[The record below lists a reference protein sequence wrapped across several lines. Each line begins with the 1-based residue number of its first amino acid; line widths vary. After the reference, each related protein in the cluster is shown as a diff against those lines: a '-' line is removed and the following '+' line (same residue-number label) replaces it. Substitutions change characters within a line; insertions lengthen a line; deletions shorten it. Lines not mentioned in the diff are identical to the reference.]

1 MLHLRWLL
9 AATLF
14 AAPVLAD
21 DPATPIIPPDTGAAK
36 TDPAAAVAELTAEYN
51 KTTQEFFKPW
61 REARA
66 RKEQYKLDYSQHPRK
81 NYAPRFQVLAVKY
94 AGTDAAIDAWLMV
107 LSTGGNRDEALS
119 TLMRD
124 HIKSAKM
131 SNVVR
136 HLTRGPKGGERM
148 AKLIE
153 ETPHRDVKGFALLIH
168 GESLLRKGDQRAE
181 RVLSVV
187 AEKYGDVSIYGGR
200 MTAGQKATGDLF
212 EVRNLTTGKT
222 APDIEGEDIDGVAFK
237 LSDYRGKV
245 VLLDFWGDW

>member
-1 MLHLRWLL
+1 MLHSRWLL

-21 DPATPIIPPDTGAAK
+21 DPATPIIPPDTGATK
-36 TDPAAAVAELTAEYN
+36 TDPATSVAKLTADYN
-51 KTTQEFFKPW
+51 TAQQEFFKPW
-61 REARA
+61 QEARA
-66 RKEQYKLDYSQHPRK
+66 RKDAYKLDYAKHPRTT
-81 NYAPRFQVLAVKY
+81 YAPRFRDLAVQY
-94 AGTDAAIDAWLMV
+94 AGSDTAIDAWLMV
-107 LSTGGNRDEALS
+107 LSLRGDRNEALN

-124 HIKSAKM
+124 HIKSNKM
-131 SNVVR
+131 AGVVR
-136 HLTRGPKGGERM
+136 YLTYGPGSEERL
-148 AKLIE
+148 AKLID

-168 GESLLRKGDQRAE
+168 GESLLRKGDVRAE

-187 AEKYGDVSIYGGR
+187 AEKFADVSIYGGR

-212 EVRNLTTGKT
+212 EARNLATGKT